1 MLSRSGMRCITTPKT
16 TDNKSAAGNSAQA
29 KTQAVALGA
38 SEHSGKLFKSK
49 VGANGFEP
57 STSCSQGRRANQAAL
72 RPAVRIKETV
82 QPLYSWILLC
92 QFSCQFGRHCA
103 GFKQLWT
110 VRFSEMRL
118 MPVSPFYMV
127 LALGVQ
133 KFGVLL
139 GGQKG

>member
-1 MLSRSGMRCITTPKT
+1 M
-16 TDNKSAAGNSAQA
+16 
-29 KTQAVALGA
+29 
-38 SEHSGKLFKSK
+38 
-49 VGANGFEP
+49 
-57 STSCSQGRRANQAAL
+57 TSCSQGRRANQAAL